1 MLKGKIKKIVVE
13 ISGTILGAAIMA
25 FGVSSF
31 LLPNQLSSG
40 GISGIATI
48 TYYLLK
54 IPMGAMIMALN
65 IPLFIFTGY
74 KFGKEYFIKSLIG
87 TISLSV
93 FIDFLDK
100 FPPVTTDRFLACVY
114 GGVII
119 GLGTAIVLK
128 GGSSTGGTEMIANII
143 NSYNPNLSI
152 SRYLTIMDIVIITLN
167 VFFFSHIEIGLY
179 SAIAIYL
186 YGQLID
192 IIFEGIYY
200 TKLIFIISDKSEQ
213 ISNAITTQMKRGVT
227 GLYGKGMY
235 KDQDKLIL
243 LCAAPRGQV
252 AKIKSLAQEIDAKCF
267 IVVANAR
274 EVLGKGFKKIK
285 NFEDSR

>member
-1 MLKGKIKKIVVE
+1 MLKGRLKKIVVE
-13 ISGTILGAAIMA
+13 ISGTIVGAAIMA
-25 FGVSSF
+25 FGVGSF

-74 KFGKEYFIKSLIG
+74 KFGKEFFIKSLIG

-93 FIDFLDK
+93 FIDFFDK
-100 FPPVTTDRFLACVY
+100 FPPITTDRFLACVY

-119 GLGTAIVLK
+119 GLGTAIILK
-128 GGSSTGGTEMIANII
+128 VGSSTGGTEMIANII
-143 NSYNPNLSI
+143 NAYNPNLSI
-152 SRYLTIMDIVIITLN
+152 SRYLTIMDIVIISFN
-167 VFFFSHIEIGLY
+167 VILFRHIEIGLY

-192 IIFEGIYY
+192 IVFEGIYY
-200 TKLIFIISDKSEQ
+200 TKLIFIISDKSEE

-235 KDQDKLIL
+235 KEKDKLIL

-252 AKIKSLAQEIDAKCF
+252 AKINMLAQEIDSKCF

-274 EVLGKGFKKIK
+274 EVLGKGFKKVK
-285 NFEDSR
+285 NLGESQ